1 MTYRKKA
8 YPYSD
13 EGSFPILAD
22 FHEAEDSYAFER
34 ISDARGLK
42 NPSGSCTTPHEEGGK
57 GSGDGTCYQKH
68 REYNAP
74 GVSGG
79 LPRAGENGSEERA
92 EYMRKYRKTKG
103 VRKTKSG
110 DVPSTYRGK
119 PVNPN
124 ENGKWDRENGAVDGV
139 STPRK
144 DTVPRP
150 FGNTHN
156 RGSEKSAS
164 EIHRLALEL
173 ELLEERSK
181 LLRVASEHPHLR
193 GEVMSILKQAFRHPY
208 KKNVKSQTFTTSLG
222 ATKSYKKTQNLL
234 NPRTSLNCLKQW
246 KYWSEKDWE
255 DYVKELWKGND
266 EVHGQCY
273 QIHNDYGDWN
283 GNSTGSSK
291 AYQKWYN
298 ENVRQYGA
306 KKTDY
311 KGPKSSGKK
320 RTKENRK
327 ELVMNSGAD
336 VKKFFSLLMK
346 YAPENIKKDQEA
358 KEQVEA
364 ARGVALK
371 RRRVNPSAVVQEVKE
386 TPKTETPST
395 SSSSTSSSST
405 SSSSPTKR
413 VKKKRTTT

>member
-8 YPYSD
+8 FPYSD

-246 KYWSEKDWE
+246 KDWSEKDWE
-255 DYVKELWKGND
+255 DYAKELWKGND

-273 QIHNDYGDWN
+273 QIHNNYGDWN

-336 VKKFFSLLMK
+336 VEKFYKVLWK
-346 YAPENIKKDQEA
+346 YAPEEIKKEQAAKNKVEEA
-358 KEQVEA
+358 KGKSLESGTVDLSSLDDLFGGSSSSE
-364 ARGVALK
+364 K
-371 RRRVNPSAVVQEVKE
+371 DK
-386 TPKTETPST
+386 KTPST
-395 SSSSTSSSST
+395 SSP
-405 SSSSPTKR
+405 SPKKR
-413 VKKKRTTT
+413 VKRKRTTT